1 MRHKD
6 GSSCCVFLCL
16 ANYIH
21 VCMYV
26 CCVCV
31 CVCVHQALILSQDG
45 CSCNKGSSYCAFPRF
60 SGEDIGD
67 ETRNFIFWMA
77 ATGLVNFLLS
87 YSIWANYGSP
97 RYWCCVRA
105 SVCAVCVC
113 HTCVCVCVRA
123 RARTPVR
130 VHFYVCAACVQYF
143 AYSCDTQ
150 AWCVRCRTTRVD
162 FLT

>member
-1 MRHKD
+1 MRYKD

-31 CVCVHQALILSQDG
+31 CVCVYEALILRQDG

-113 HTCVCVCVRA
+113 VCVC
-123 RARTPVR
+123 ARTHTHTHSAR
-130 VHFYVCAACVQYF
+130 THTHTHTHLYECIFTCAACVR
-143 AYSCDTQ
+143 AIL
-150 AWCVRCRTTRVD
+150 RI
-162 FLT
+162 FL